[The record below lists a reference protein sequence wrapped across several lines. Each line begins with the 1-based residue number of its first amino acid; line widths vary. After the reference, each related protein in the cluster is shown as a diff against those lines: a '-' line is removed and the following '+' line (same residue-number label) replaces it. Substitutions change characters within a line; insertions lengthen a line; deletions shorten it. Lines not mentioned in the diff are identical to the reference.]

1 MSVQH
6 AWRKHGL
13 MALLPLL
20 AATDFVENTV
30 FTFSASHIAKGLHA
44 GAHAFSAVLAAYATG
59 TMLMIALQQMLS
71 RHWGYRRYLTVA
83 LLLFSLG
90 AVCSLFAHSLGELL
104 ACRVLQGFGGGALFT
119 SSRIL
124 IVLLFAREERAQ
136 ALRFYI
142 GGLFG
147 LTALGPVLAA
157 LVLDLRGWH
166 AAFVVPLP
174 MAVLGLVGV
183 RMLLPS
189 NLGRQTQPLRW
200 DASPVLWFSTAV
212 ILVQWSLTEAR
223 SEFLTNPLR
232 IALLVLLGAVLLW
245 QFLVHQKHHEEP
257 LIRWRELRHP
267 GYLLGLLLYTLYYVI
282 SNANNYL
289 FPVFAEQVLDQ
300 PLRTVGILS
309 SLAGV
314 AAWLMALLYVRFAK
328 HVQRKRFLM
337 VAGSL
342 LFILSCLM
350 FATLPAT
357 AKPIQ
362 VLPALAAKGIFSILV
377 VLPLAGFTF
386 RELDDQRFGH
396 GYQSKN
402 LLRHLAISV
411 GTALSAIGLSW
422 LQEGHSMALAA
433 SHAYLVMAGAGG
445 LMLVCVLAQRRL
457 T

>member
-1 MSVQH
+1 MPLQH
-6 AWRKHGL
+6 TWRKHGL

-30 FTFSASHIAKGLHA
+30 FTFAANHIAQGLHA
-44 GAHAFSAVLAAYATG
+44 QAHAFSAILAAYASG
-59 TMLMIALQQMLS
+59 TMLMIALQQALS
-71 RHWGYRRYLTVA
+71 RHWGYRRYLTLA

-90 AVCSLFAHSLGELL
+90 AVGSLFAQSLGELL

-124 IVLLFAREERAQ
+124 IVLMFAREERPL

-147 LTALGPVLAA
+147 LTALGPALAA
-157 LVLDLRGWH
+157 LVLDLGGWH
-166 AAFVVPLP
+166 AAFAVPLP
-174 MAVLGLVGV
+174 MAFLGLWGI
-183 RMLLPS
+183 RTLLPPA
-189 NLGRQTQPLRW
+189 LGRQAQPVRW
-200 DASPVLWFSTAV
+200 DASPVLWLSAAV
-212 ILVQWSLTEAR
+212 ILVQLSLTQAR
-223 SEFLTNPLR
+223 AEFFTNPLR
-232 IALLVLLGAVLLW
+232 IALLALLGGVLLW
-245 QFLVHQKHHEEP
+245 RFLLHQKHHEEP
-257 LIRWRELRHP
+257 LILWRELRHP
-267 GYLLGLLLYTLYYVI
+267 GYLLGLLLYALYYVI
-282 SNANNYL
+282 SNASNYL
-289 FPVFAEQVLDQ
+289 FPVFGEQVLHLQ
-300 PLRTVGILS
+300 LRTVGLLS
-309 SLAGV
+309 SLAGA
-314 AAWLMALLYVRFAK
+314 AAWLTALLYLRFAK
-328 HVQRKRFLM
+328 HVQRKRLLL
-337 VAGSL
+337 VAGSV
-342 LFILSCLM
+342 LFILSCLA
-350 FATLPAT
+350 FAATPANATLY
-357 AKPIQ
+357 Q
-362 VLPALAAKGIFSILV
+362 LGPALVAKGMFSILV

-422 LQEGHSMALAA
+422 LQEGHGMAVAA